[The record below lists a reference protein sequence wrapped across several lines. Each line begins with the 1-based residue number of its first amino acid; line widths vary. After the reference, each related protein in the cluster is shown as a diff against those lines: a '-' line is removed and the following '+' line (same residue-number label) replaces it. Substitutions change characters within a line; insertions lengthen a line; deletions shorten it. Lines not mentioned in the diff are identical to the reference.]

1 MRMAIGGRGPI
12 RKRGLDVGARCGA
25 AFEIPWLV
33 QLPVAEDCDIVDK
46 KASQIGNLIVAA

>member
-1 MRMAIGGRGPI
+1 MAIGGRGPI